1 MNAVVTGCAGFI
13 GSHLVERLLSHGG
26 AVVGIDNLLTG
37 RDTNIRRLLGYANF
51 ASITED
57 IAVPSNVVALVGEHI
72 DSIDTVFHLAS
83 PASPI
88 DYQRFPLET
97 LVANSRGT
105 EHAVYLANRFHAR
118 LILAST
124 SEVYGDPRLHPQRE
138 DYWGNVNPIGP
149 RACYDEGKRYAEALV
164 ASAHRVGL
172 IDAAIVRI
180 FNTYGPYM
188 RLDDGRVIP
197 TFVGQA
203 LRGEALS
210 VYGHGEQTRSF
221 MYIDDLI
228 DALVRVASIPLG
240 GEMIVVNVGNPAETS
255 IRSLASLVASL
266 AGVPLK
272 ITEAP
277 LPQDDPQRRKPDI
290 RRARAILDWEPRVGL
305 VDGLRATIQ
314 HFRKELGGDET
325 IPERRRAV

>member
-13 GSHLVERLLSHGG
+13 GSHLVECLLRHGG

-37 RDTNIRRLLGYANF
+37 RDANIRRLLGYSNF
-51 ASITED
+51 AFITED

-83 PASPI
+83 PASPV
-88 DYQRFPLET
+88 DYHRFPLET

-118 LILAST
+118 MILAST
-124 SEVYGDPRLHPQRE
+124 SEVYGDARIHPQRE

-164 ASAHRVGL
+164 SSAHRVGL
-172 IDAAIVRI
+172 IDGAIVRI
-180 FNTYGPYM
+180 FNTYGPFM

-203 LRGEALS
+203 LRGEPLS
-210 VYGHGEQTRSF
+210 VYGRGAQTRSF
-221 MYIDDLI
+221 MYIDDLVN
-228 DALVRVASIPLG
+228 ALMRVASIPIG
-240 GEMIVVNVGNPAETS
+240 GELIVVNVGNPAETT
-255 IRSLASLVASL
+255 IRNLASLVASI
-266 AGVPLK
+266 AGVPLR
-272 ITEAP
+272 IVEGP
-277 LPQDDPQRRKPDI
+277 LPQDDPARRKPDI
-290 RRARAILDWEPRVGL
+290 TRARAMLDWEPRVSII
-305 VDGLRATIQ
+305 DGLRATID
-314 HFRKELGGDET
+314 HFRNEFAGEVLLSEQ
-325 IPERRRAV
+325 RRAG

>member
-1 MNAVVTGCAGFI
+1 VNAVVTGCAGFI
-13 GSHLVERLLSHGG
+13 GSHLVERLLLQGG
-26 AVVGIDNLLTG
+26 WAVGIDNLLTG
-37 RDTNIRRLLGYANF
+37 SAANVRRLLGYPNF
-51 ASITED
+51 AFITED
-57 IAVPSNVVALVGEHI
+57 IAVPSNVVPLVGEHI
-72 DSIDTVFHLAS
+72 ESIDAVFHLAS
-83 PASPI
+83 PASPV
-88 DYQRFPLET
+88 DYSRFPLET

-164 ASAHRVGL
+164 ASAQRVGL

-197 TFVGQA
+197 RFVGQA
-203 LRGEALS
+203 LRGEPLTIC
-210 VYGHGEQTRSF
+210 GRGEQTRSF
-221 MYIDDLI
+221 MYIDDLV

-240 GEMIVVNVGNPAETS
+240 DELIVVNIGNPVETS

-266 AGVPLK
+266 AGVPLRT
-272 ITEAP
+272 IEGP
-277 LPQDDPQRRKPDI
+277 LSQDDPVRRRPHI
-290 RRARAILDWEPRVGL
+290 ERARAMLDWEPRVGIIE
-305 VDGLRATIQ
+305 GLRITID
-314 HFRKELGGDET
+314 HFRRELAGDEAAAQ
-325 IPERRRAV
+325 RRRAG